1 MKEVFLSKGEHNTR
15 AEGVCAMEFVAYL
28 AGEVHSD
35 APICSS
41 PVLAAFGRGLNDCMP
56 DEERQSLRPLLT
68 RVIGTAGD
76 GQDEQRVWM
85 VRDWIIRRYLPTW
98 LRLAGF
104 TDYADRLANH
114 DAILS
119 DADLEAVMPIVSAAG
134 SAAWSAAD
142 SAAGSAAWSAA
153 WSAADSAAGSA
164 AWSAARSAA
173 WSAAGSAAGSAARSA
188 MGSAARSA
196 AGSAAWSAA
205 KAELMPTVDTLRAEA
220 RQLFEAMLD
229 PGGIHDVD
237 LRSEEEYLAQSGR
250 TLAELAISS

>member
-153 WSAADSAAGSA
+153 
-164 AWSAARSAA
+164 RSAA

>member
-119 DADLEAVMPIVSAAG
+119 DADLEAVMPIVAAAG
-134 SAAWSAAD
+134 
-142 SAAGSAAWSAA
+142 SAA

>member
-119 DADLEAVMPIVSAAG
+119 DADLEAVMPIVSAA
-134 SAAWSAAD
+134 
-142 SAAGSAAWSAA
+142 WSAA